1 MIVEEVKK
9 QLAHME
15 APILQELST
24 FILQLRRQ
32 HDPSRKKEIS
42 SKLDS
47 TTASWLSLDEMD
59 QRLNGQ

>member
-1 MIVEEVKK
+1 MTVDEVKK

-15 APILQELST
+15 APVLQELST

-32 HDPSRKKEIS
+32 HDPSRKREIS

-47 TTASWLSLDEMD
+47 STSKWISLDEMD
-59 QRLNGQ
+59 ERLGKE